1 MESARGGEGGDL
13 AQWEPEGL
21 GGAPHRRQVLR
32 SGSLRLARGRGF
44 HAVAASLPSQ
54 SPGLPTEDISRTGQ
68 LLYFQP
74 DSLKA
79 GPEGT

>member
-1 MESARGGEGGDL
+1 MGARGTPNTRSAGRPS
-13 AQWEPEGL
+13 QT
-21 GGAPHRRQVLR
+21 RQVLR

-44 HAVAASLPSQ
+44 RAVAASLPSQ

-68 LLYFQP
+68 VLYFQP

-79 GPEGT
+79 GP